1 MRDFQRAATRVARS
15 AAGFDLVVTGLLAAP
30 GLEQR
35 LVDALM
41 RIDAALG
48 FATPAVALPALAL
61 FFANLAGA
69 LGVLW
74 AVVRLAWP
82 WRELV
87 GADVLGRCAVAALI
101 GAAIARGGVTPVLW
115 AFVATELAGAAAQAW
130 ALGHLPRRPGPLRRW
145 EIVRS
150 IRRRAADRARRCRD
164 ADRRRATTGSADAHT
179 TISASR
185 SPTPSR
191 PAPDA
196 FPKGHPLEATGPE
209 GAVTTPPTRP

>member
-1 MRDFQRAATRVARS
+1 MRDFQRAATRVARA
-15 AAGFDLVVTGLLAAP
+15 AAGFDLVVTGFLAAP
-30 GLEQR
+30 GLERR

-74 AVVRLAWP
+74 ALVRIAWP

-87 GADVLGRCAVAALI
+87 GADALGRCAVAALI
-101 GAAIARGGVTPVLW
+101 AAAIARGGVTPVLW

-130 ALGHLPRRPGPLRRW
+130 ALPHLPRRPATLLR
-145 EIVRS
+145 
-150 IRRRAADRARRCRD
+150 
-164 ADRRRATTGSADAHT
+164 
-179 TISASR
+179 
-185 SPTPSR
+185 
-191 PAPDA
+191 
-196 FPKGHPLEATGPE
+196 
-209 GAVTTPPTRP
+209 